1 MRLKFLILCL
11 GVVSLASAAG
21 AQRPTSSTIPIAP
34 GSRVRVTARL
44 MTSPLVANFLEQRG
58 DSLVFI
64 EEERGR
70 GVWTFS
76 VAQIERLETTGGET
90 AYDKKP
96 IGRNAL
102 IGGGIGFGAGI
113 LFASVLSPSDTSK
126 EYNKG
131 LTGAVGLG
139 IGAGIGAYIG
149 SRVKTERWV
158 NVPLPRQLSLIP
170 NRRGGFSISISW

>member
-1 MRLKFLILCL
+1 LRLKILTL
-11 GVVSLASAAG
+11 FAGVTLFASPAD
-21 AQRPTSSTIPIAP
+21 AQRATNSTIPITP
-34 GSRVRVTARL
+34 GSRVRVKAQSMLT
-44 MTSPLVANFLEQRG
+44 PLIANFLEQRG

-76 VAQIERLETTGGET
+76 LAQIERLETTAGNT
-90 AYDKKP
+90 AYDKQP

-102 IGGGIGFGAGI
+102 IGGGVGLGAG
-113 LFASVLSPSDTSK
+113 LVFAAVFSPSDTTK
-126 EYNKG
+126 EYSRL
-131 LTGAVGLG
+131 LTGALGAG

-170 NRRGGFSISISW
+170 NRRGGFSISIGW